1 MKDSKTWR
9 QFLSFY
15 DSPFKLFVS
24 LTTIQS
30 SYLLHAIIL
39 KCEDGVL
46 TGGPEKKGNTAKR
59 RVKKNFQ
66 LNFNTKNTPLLF
78 YQIGKPLNKC
88 FLVQNGTEIYVRL

>member
-1 MKDSKTWR
+1 MKDSRTWM

-39 KCEDGVL
+39 KCEDAVL

-59 RVKKNFQ
+59 RVKKTFSSKT
-66 LNFNTKNTPLLF
+66 FTKNTPLLF
-78 YQIGKPLNKC
+78 YQKEKPLNKY